1 MNDKNKF
8 KQTIEFKKKILNNI
22 IDSAFYAGASSAHI
36 GGALSSVDIIS
47 TLFIKFIKIHPNNI
61 LQINRDYFILSKGH
75 ACLVY
80 YAVLVELGFFS
91 KDKLK
96 TFEKNDSFL
105 LGHPVINKKYG
116 IDFSTGSLGM
126 GLSIG
131 VGLALSLKRK
141 KMLDKKVYVLLGDG
155 ECNEGSIWEA
165 TMCANHYKL
174 DNLTIIVDRNK
185 LQQTGESDKIMSL
198 GDLAGK
204 FNSFGSKTYSIDGHN
219 FEKLFSTFSK
229 NENYEKTKAVI
240 ANTIKGKSISFA
252 ENDNKFHHTILTK
265 TLYEQ
270 AKKEINEI

>member
-1 MNDKNKF
+1 
-8 KQTIEFKKKILNNI
+8 
-22 IDSAFYAGASSAHI
+22 
-36 GGALSSVDIIS
+36 
-47 TLFIKFIKIHPNNI
+47 
-61 LQINRDYFILSKGH
+61 
-75 ACLVY
+75 
-80 YAVLVELGFFS
+80 
-91 KDKLK
+91 
-96 TFEKNDSFL
+96 
-105 LGHPVINKKYG
+105 
-116 IDFSTGSLGM
+116 M

-219 FEKLFSTFSK
+219 FEELFSTFSK